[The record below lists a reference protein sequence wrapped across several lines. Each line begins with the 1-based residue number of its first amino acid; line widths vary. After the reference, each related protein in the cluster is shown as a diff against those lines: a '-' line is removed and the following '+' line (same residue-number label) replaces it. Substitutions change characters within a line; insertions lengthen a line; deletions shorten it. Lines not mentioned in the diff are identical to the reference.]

1 MRMTVSRVMPGRQD
15 DVVGGVDEH
24 AVAHDEHVLARAVGE
39 EALLVQQD
47 RLVVARPS
55 GPRSSRAASSGTGR
69 DALAA
74 AGTVFGPIRRHDEV
88 VTRTPVSSA
97 SSPR

>member
-15 DVVGGVDEH
+15 DVVGGVDSTPSRTTKTFSPEPS
-24 AVAHDEHVLARAVGE
+24 ARKPCSF
-39 EALLVQQD
+39 
-47 RLVVARPS
+47 RRI
-55 GPRSSRAASSGTGR
+55 ASSKPALSASIFASCEFR
-69 DALAA
+69 YCPDALAA